1 MRTQSQFKDSA
12 SPMMGG
18 IKDEGEE
25 EGSDDGGGG
34 LPSVVIEQAE
44 EQLQTVRS
52 VTPGTPEINLVVL
65 KSSGVRGSA
74 RSRNVHAQQ
83 T

>member
-1 MRTQSQFKDSA
+1 MLR
-12 SPMMGG
+12 G
-18 IKDEGEE
+18 IKDEEE
-25 EGSDDGGGG
+25 DDASDDGGGG

-44 EQLQTVRS
+44 EQLHTVRS
-52 VTPGTPEINLVVL
+52 ITPGTPEINLVVL
-65 KSSGVRGSA
+65 KSSGVLSSA